1 MERASTSSYFA
12 SAALT
17 AVGAMTVQ
25 EWAALFGIIF
35 AVATFAVNWI
45 YRHRED
51 SRQEKMFRH
60 YLHHKQSSPKVP
72 DNSELN
78 QRP

>member
-51 SRQEKMFRH
+51 SRQEKMLRH
-60 YLHHKQSSPKVP
+60 YLHTKQSLAKEPKH
-72 DNSELN
+72 SEQN
-78 QRP
+78 